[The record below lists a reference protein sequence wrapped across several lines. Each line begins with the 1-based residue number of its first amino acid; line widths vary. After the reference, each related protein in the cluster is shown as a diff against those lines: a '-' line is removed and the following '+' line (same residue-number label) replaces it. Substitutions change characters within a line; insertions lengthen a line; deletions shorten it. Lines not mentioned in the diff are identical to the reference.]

1 VVESQIVT
9 TVSPTNDSKLRAGLQ
24 ALLDVGE
31 RAARAVLSNRGL
43 SILLLAVCG
52 LLAVSPWL
60 RPAMSRDLR
69 GIHIPL
75 TSAAGAPFFP
85 PYAAEVP
92 RPWLMT
98 SVATPILAAVAIGIV
113 LVLIRRRDQTAVAMG
128 LMLAVSLPTAAAAL
142 WNHPGLMEF
151 FESEVRQRAVLRDVF
166 HLQSDELLAGSAPDR
181 LATRGTLNTP
191 AGHHHN
197 THPIVLPF
205 RYMVYGPWV
214 VVVAAIGLMVAT
226 SGTFIQRLTR
236 TAAWAGVGVLLAVAT
251 TWPRWVAEYQFFRAD
266 AFENRQQLA
275 DAELALD
282 GIAWAMPEL
291 EMSRRYQLARG
302 RLVYRQDRQNPDA
315 AFFVAHQKAVEGN
328 YEEARAVLSP
338 LVAAQDPSVA
348 KRELLAEIMGHL
360 AAAQVE
366 VGDYTAAELQWAEAS
381 RVAPWMPGHW
391 IAENTTA
398 LVANPGRADG
408 FERDILPR
416 LAQVGDRLVTSDV
429 ATVLGDAYFKTG
441 DFAKARLMY
450 DRSLD
455 NFHLPKYANLKAQS
469 GRLGM

>member
-1 VVESQIVT
+1 MT
-9 TVSPTNDSKLRAGLQ
+9 TVSPTNGSKLRAGLQ
-24 ALLDVGE
+24 VSLDVGA

-43 SILLLAVCG
+43 SIMLLVVCG

-69 GIHIPL
+69 GVHIPL
-75 TSAAGAPFFP
+75 TNVAGAPFFP

-98 SVATPILAAVAIGIV
+98 SVATPILAAVVVGIV
-113 LVLIRRRDQTAVAMG
+113 LVLVRRDRSSLAMG
-128 LMLAVSLPTAAAAL
+128 VVLAVSLPAVAAAL

-166 HLQSDELLAGSAPDR
+166 HLQSDELLAGSSPDR
-181 LATRGTLNTP
+181 LATRGQLNTP

-197 THPIVLPF
+197 THALVLPL

-214 VVVAAIGLMVAT
+214 VVVAAIGLLVAT

-236 TAAWAGVGVLLAVAT
+236 TAVWAGVGLVLAVAA
-251 TWPRWVAEYQFFRAD
+251 TWPRWVAEYEFFRAD

-275 DAELALD
+275 EAELALD
-282 GIAWAMPEL
+282 GVVWAMPEL

-302 RLVYRQDRQNPDA
+302 RLAYRQDREDPAA
-315 AFFVAHQKAVEGN
+315 AFFVAHQNAVEGN
-328 YEEARAVLSP
+328 YEEARAVLLP
-338 LVAAQDPSVA
+338 LVAERDRSIA

-391 IAENTTA
+391 IAENTSA
-398 LVANPGRADG
+398 LVANPGRAEG
-408 FERDILPR
+408 FERDVLPR

>member
-1 VVESQIVT
+1 M
-9 TVSPTNDSKLRAGLQ
+9 
-24 ALLDVGE
+24 LDVGVH
-31 RAARAVLSNRGL
+31 AARAVLSNRGL

-69 GIHIPL
+69 GVHIPL
-75 TSAAGAPFFP
+75 TNVSGAPFFP

-92 RPWLMT
+92 RPWLIN
-98 SVATPILAAVAIGIV
+98 SVATPILAVVAVGIV
-113 LVLIRRRDQTAVAMG
+113 LVLVRRDRSSLAMG
-128 LMLAVSLPTAAAAL
+128 LVLAVSLPAVAAGL
-142 WNHPGLMEF
+142 WNHPGLLEF

-181 LATRGTLNTP
+181 LATRGRLNTP

-197 THPIVLPF
+197 THALVLPF
-205 RYMVYGPWV
+205 RYLVYGPWI
-214 VVVAAIGLMVAT
+214 VVVAAIGLLVAT
-226 SGTFIQRLTR
+226 SGTFLQRLTR
-236 TAAWAGVGVLLAVAT
+236 TAAWAGVGLLLAVAA

-266 AFENRQQLA
+266 ALEDQQQLA
-275 DAELALD
+275 DAELAMD
-282 GIAWAMPEL
+282 GAIWAMPEL

-302 RLVYRQDRQNPDA
+302 RLAYRLHREDPAA

-328 YEEARAVLSP
+328 YEEARAVLMP
-338 LVAAQDPSVA
+338 LVGEQDRSVA

-366 VGDYTAAELQWAEAS
+366 VGDFTAAELQWAEAS

-398 LVANPGRADG
+398 LVANPGRAEG
-408 FERDILPR
+408 FERDVLPR

-441 DFAKARLMY
+441 DFAKARVMY